1 MAEKTRVEQLRAADI
16 KMIKMGQA
24 ALGLDDDTY
33 RELLARLC
41 DGKRSATALTWQE
54 RQKVIAHMK
63 ANGLVVK
70 PRRATE
76 RVWDDTMPKLR
87 ALWYA
92 LADAGAVKRPGNT
105 TELDMA
111 IEAWA
116 RRMQPEISTLRMAS
130 GYQMQRLVEAA
141 KRWGVRVG
149 AQIKPQ
155 PVAMSATRR
164 VDVSDP
170 QSEE

>member
-1 MAEKTRVEQLRAADI
+1 MAEKSRTEQLRAADI

-24 ALGLDDDTY
+24 ALQLDDDTY

-54 RQKVIAHMK
+54 RQKVISYMK
-63 ANGLVVK
+63 ERGFVVK
-70 PRRATE
+70 RRAASE
-76 RVWDDTMPKLR
+76 RVRDDTMSKLR
-87 ALWYA
+87 AIWYA

-116 RRMQPEISTLRMAS
+116 HRMQPEISTLRMAS
-130 GYQMQRLVEAA
+130 GYQMQRLIEAG
-141 KRWGVRVG
+141 KRWAKRVG
-149 AQIKPQ
+149 APTEDEQ
-155 PVAMSATRR
+155 V
-164 VDVSDP
+164 
-170 QSEE
+170 